1 MLAINGM
8 EVDGMSD
15 IEAHALLAKCEQC
28 VELEIV
34 KGAFLWR
41 GKSPFHLHSM
51 THLADVFSHV
61 LLSSHHYRVF
71 LLPRQCCQDLNSIL
85 YLFYRP

>member
-1 MLAINGM
+1 MAINGV

-15 IEAHALLAKCEQC
+15 MEAHALLAKCEQC

-41 GKSPFHLHSM
+41 GKSLVHLDCM
-51 THLADVFSHV
+51 THFADILSHLPLTCHESRV
-61 LLSSHHYRVF
+61 LLSAE
-71 LLPRQCCQDLNSIL
+71 
-85 YLFYRP
+85 